1 MTVHHPTLHV
11 HESDRLARW
20 SVALAEAVVAVITAS
35 FVIFGLAYVI
45 GGVSATEDNW
55 VGFLAAT
62 ALLGGLLVS
71 GAAFGLAVAAKFN
84 HEHRGFLW
92 LPLSVFPALLAF
104 LVLGELFW
112 WE

>member
-11 HESDRLARW
+11 DKIDRLARW
-20 SVALAEAVVAVITAS
+20 SVALAEAVVAVITLS
-35 FVIFGLAYVI
+35 VVIFGLAYAI
-45 GGVSATEDNW
+45 GGVGATEDNW

-71 GAAFGLAVAAKFN
+71 AAAFGLAIAAKLN
-84 HEHRGFLW
+84 HEHRRLLW
-92 LPLSVFPALLAF
+92 LPLSVFPGLLAF